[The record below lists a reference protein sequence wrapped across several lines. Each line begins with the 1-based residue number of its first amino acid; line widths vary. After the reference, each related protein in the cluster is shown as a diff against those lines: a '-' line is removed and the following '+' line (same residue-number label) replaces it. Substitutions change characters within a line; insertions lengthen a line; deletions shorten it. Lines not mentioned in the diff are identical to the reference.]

1 MPRAKSK
8 NPREVFL
15 SHSSRD
21 RAFADKLAETLRR
34 HGVPVWYSETN
45 IVGAQQWHDEIG
57 NALARCEWFLLVLS
71 PAASKSR
78 WVKRELFFALE
89 DARYEGR
96 IIPIIKR
103 PCDPKKLSW
112 TLSSMQHIDFT
123 SSNSEGFTD
132 LLRVWGLGYQPT

>member
-1 MPRAKSK
+1 MPRFKSRK
-8 NPREVFL
+8 PLEVFL

-57 NALARCEWFLLVLS
+57 KALSRCNWFLLVLS
-71 PAASKSR
+71 PAATKSR
-78 WVKRELFFALE
+78 WVKRELFCALE
-89 DARYEGR
+89 DARYDDR
-96 IIPIIKR
+96 IVPIIKR
-103 PCDPKKLSW
+103 PCDPKRLSW
-112 TLSSMQHIDFT
+112 TLSSMEHIDFR

-132 LLRVWGLGYQPT
+132 LLRVWGLGYQPA